1 MVCWPKDNR
10 RTQVQSG
17 SGQDMELGN
26 FSLSLAVKDLG
37 ISRAFY
43 EKLGFAVIGGDAD
56 QGWLIL
62 QSPSCV
68 IGLFQGMFE
77 KNTLTFNPGWN
88 ARGETLETFTDVR
101 DLQKQLKADGAAF
114 ASEADETTSG
124 PASCILI
131 DPDGNPI
138 LIDQHV

>member
-1 MVCWPKDNR
+1 MD
-10 RTQVQSG
+10 
-17 SGQDMELGN
+17 LGN
-26 FSLSLAVKDLG
+26 FSLSLTVKDLAV
-37 ISRAFY
+37 SKAFY
-43 EKLGFAVIGGDAD
+43 EKLGFEAIGGDAG
-56 QGWLIL
+56 QGWLIMKC
-62 QSPSCV
+62 PSCV

-88 ARGETLETFTDVR
+88 ATGETLEAFTDVR
-101 DLQKQLKADGAAF
+101 EIQKTLKADGVNI

-124 PASCILI
+124 PASCMVF

>member
-1 MVCWPKDNR
+1 
-10 RTQVQSG
+10 
-17 SGQDMELGN
+17 MELGN
-26 FSLSLAVKDLG
+26 FSLSLAVKDL
-37 ISRAFY
+37 SASQSFY
-43 EKLGFAVIGGDAD
+43 EKLGFAVIGGDAE

-62 QSPSCV
+62 SSPSCT

-77 KNTLTFNPGWN
+77 QNTLTFNPGWD
-88 ARGETLETFTDVR
+88 AQGKTLDNFTDIR
-101 DLQKQLKADGAAF
+101 DLQKQLKADGVAF

-124 PASCILI
+124 PASCIVI